1 MCKQKQKP
9 NFYTVVVVVVVFVIA
24 ARTKRQKPAR
34 STVHVPRARVCVC
47 GLDTIPRRY
56 HPSRNRRLTRPSQGY
71 NKQSILNMNIMSDH
85 CSCCLSLDWHFA
97 HSALTKKKNLKESSS
112 AIKGRIIIVNT
123 HSKSLSTN

>member
-34 STVHVPRARVCVC
+34 STVHVPRARVC

-56 HPSRNRRLTRPSQGY
+56 HPSRNCRLTRPSQGY
-71 NKQSILNMNIMSDH
+71 NKQSILNMNIMPDH